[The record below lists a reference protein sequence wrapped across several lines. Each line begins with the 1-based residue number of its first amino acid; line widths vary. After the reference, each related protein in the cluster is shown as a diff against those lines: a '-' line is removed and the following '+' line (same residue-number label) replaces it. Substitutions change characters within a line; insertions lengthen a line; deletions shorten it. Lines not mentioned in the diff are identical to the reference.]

1 MILSIYKKA
10 FAVLM
15 KRPIRLWGVS
25 LLCMVLAALAGIGFA
40 GIPAIAFI
48 IAVALEASMA
58 MIYLNSYRTGLAPK
72 TEYLFSTFHKDRF
85 LRVVGG
91 MAWMYLWVFLWS
103 LIPIVGIVFGVVRAY
118 EYRFT
123 PYILMTREDVKPTE
137 AIRISKKETM
147 GYKGKMFGADIFA
160 TLAYLLVTLVLSAF
174 GAIPYIGVLFVIVN
188 VLLGIAWGLLSPLFF
203 GIVAAAFYV
212 EIHSHPAQS
221 GAPAPAAPVTPAP
234 VLDAPAA
241 EPGAAPAPAVEP
253 GPAAGPAPEA
263 RVEPETPA
271 APEAEAPSVP
281 PQPAFCTN
289 CGASVQPGEKFCTRC
304 GHKL

>member
-91 MAWMYLWVFLWS
+91 MAWIYL
-103 LIPIVGIVFGVVRAY
+103 
-118 EYRFT
+118 
-123 PYILMTREDVKPTE
+123 
-137 AIRISKKETM
+137 
-147 GYKGKMFGADIFA
+147 
-160 TLAYLLVTLVLSAF
+160 
-174 GAIPYIGVLFVIVN
+174 
-188 VLLGIAWGLLSPLFF
+188 
-203 GIVAAAFYV
+203 
-212 EIHSHPAQS
+212 
-221 GAPAPAAPVTPAP
+221 
-234 VLDAPAA
+234 
-241 EPGAAPAPAVEP
+241 
-253 GPAAGPAPEA
+253 
-263 RVEPETPA
+263 
-271 APEAEAPSVP
+271 
-281 PQPAFCTN
+281 
-289 CGASVQPGEKFCTRC
+289 
-304 GHKL
+304 